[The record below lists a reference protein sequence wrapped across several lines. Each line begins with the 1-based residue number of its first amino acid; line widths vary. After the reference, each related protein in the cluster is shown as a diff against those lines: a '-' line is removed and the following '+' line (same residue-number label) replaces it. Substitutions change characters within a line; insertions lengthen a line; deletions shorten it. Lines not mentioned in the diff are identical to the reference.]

1 MKKLVLLFSVI
12 FLSYSLYAETGDS
25 AASFL
30 SLGVGANASGMGN
43 AYSAVSDGAES
54 LYWNPGAVVLNDS
67 KKLSFTHTAYIESTS
82 YDTLYFTNKI
92 NEDSAFGVGLQYL
105 SYDSLDEIDP
115 SGIKLGSYEPSD
127 MALSAGYSIR
137 LRGSNSILD
146 GAGVGVSLKYIKAE
160 VKDSATAFA
169 ADIGFIT
176 GLINNKFRGAVT
188 VYNLGSKIKFDK
200 EDENLPLM
208 FRVGA
213 RYDIN
218 ENFLTSIDLSLP
230 RDADTYFS
238 LGAAYKKS
246 FDKNL
251 LTIRA
256 GYDGRNSD
264 VEGFSGF
271 NFGAG
276 FEFSDI
282 SVDYAFVPYGD
293 LDTTHRISVGFKF

>member
-1 MKKLVLLFSVI
+1 MKKLVLLI
-12 FLSYSLYAETGDS
+12 LAILYVSGLKAETGDS

-30 SLGVGANASGMGN
+30 SLGVGAKASGMGN

-82 YDTLYFTNKI
+82 YDTLYFSDKI
-92 NEDSAFGVGLQYL
+92 KENSAFGFGLQYL
-105 SYDSLDEIDP
+105 SYGSIDEIDP
-115 SGIKLGSYEPSD
+115 IGAKTGSYDPKD
-127 MALSAGYSIR
+127 MALSAGYSYR
-137 LRGSNSILD
+137 LESSNSFLD
-146 GAGVGVSLKYIKAE
+146 GAGIGVSLKYVKVE

-169 ADIGFIT
+169 ADLGFIT
-176 GLINNKFRGAVT
+176 PLIKDKFRGAVS
-188 VYNLGSKIKFDK
+188 VYNLGSKIKFDND
-200 EDENLPLM
+200 DENLPLM
-208 FRVGA
+208 FRFGA
-213 RYDIN
+213 SYNIN

-238 LGAAYKKS
+238 LGAAYRKD
-246 FDKNL
+246 FNRNV

-276 FEFSDI
+276 FEFSNI

-293 LDTTHRISVGFKF
+293 LDTTHRISLGFKF